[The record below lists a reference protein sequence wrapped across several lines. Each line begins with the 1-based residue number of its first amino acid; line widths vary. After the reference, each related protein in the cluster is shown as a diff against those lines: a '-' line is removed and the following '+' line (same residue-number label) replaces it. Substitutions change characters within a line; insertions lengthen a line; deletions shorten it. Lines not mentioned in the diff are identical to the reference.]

1 ILAAVFSPHLIHRTR
16 ADERSA
22 LLRPSDNLTSRP
34 ALQKRTNPPL
44 TSPFSR
50 PLQPASSIACF
61 LRASGTGPFVPNL
74 SPFPSRVPRAALL
87 QLDPHTELSPARAQT
102 RSFSGALLHP
112 ILLYNPA
119 SQPAPAPCTT
129 WPLNPPCL
137 PTPTLS
143 PSTSTTKTT
152 SSTSSTSTSSTN
164 TSTCPTPCS
173 PRPPPQFPSTP
184 PSPSTPRRSTPSTT

>member
-1 ILAAVFSPHLIHRTR
+1 MMEVAQEGGLEPNLPGNEFFEQILAAVFSPHLIHRTR

-22 LLRPSDNLTSRP
+22 LLTPSDNLTSRP

-50 PLQPASSIACF
+50 LLQPTSSIACF
-61 LRASGTGPFVPNL
+61 FRASGTGPFVPNL
-74 SPFPSRVPRAALL
+74 YAFPIPRPSRNPPL

-119 SQPAPAPCTT
+119 SQAAPAP
-129 WPLNPPCL
+129 W
-137 PTPTLS
+137 
-143 PSTSTTKTT
+143 
-152 SSTSSTSTSSTN
+152 
-164 TSTCPTPCS
+164 
-173 PRPPPQFPSTP
+173 
-184 PSPSTPRRSTPSTT
+184 